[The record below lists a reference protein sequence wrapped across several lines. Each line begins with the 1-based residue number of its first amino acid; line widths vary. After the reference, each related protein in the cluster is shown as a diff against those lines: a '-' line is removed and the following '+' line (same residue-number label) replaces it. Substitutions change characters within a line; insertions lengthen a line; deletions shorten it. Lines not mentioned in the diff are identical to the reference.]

1 MQGEPAV
8 DVQRH
13 RQGHRHLPD
22 QSVQECG
29 LIAKRRCGG
38 CITGKASDNLL
49 VEDNHVVLHPIG
61 HESCGVYV
69 SQGAR
74 AQHRR
79 DQHVDQRVL
88 AVYFTTQKKVE
99 KIANYGIEDGK
110 VFDFISRTT
119 PTGGAEQGFLRNMLK
134 NLLRF

>member
-79 DQHVDQRVL
+79 DQIVDGHLTRRSSPCCVRRLGHQTRL
-88 AVYFTTQKKVE
+88 T
-99 KIANYGIEDGK
+99 D
-110 VFDFISRTT
+110 
-119 PTGGAEQGFLRNMLK
+119 P
-134 NLLRF
+134 